1 VSDRFQ
7 LSNIEASESPW
18 FTGQYPQRRGRQAQ
32 STGSMARNHDW
43 NYGDSDGAEYYTKWL
58 IRKETLHEDAAG
70 VVDRTDDS
78 RGH

>member
-1 VSDRFQ
+1 
-7 LSNIEASESPW
+7 
-18 FTGQYPQRRGRQAQ
+18 
-32 STGSMARNHDW
+32 MARNHDW